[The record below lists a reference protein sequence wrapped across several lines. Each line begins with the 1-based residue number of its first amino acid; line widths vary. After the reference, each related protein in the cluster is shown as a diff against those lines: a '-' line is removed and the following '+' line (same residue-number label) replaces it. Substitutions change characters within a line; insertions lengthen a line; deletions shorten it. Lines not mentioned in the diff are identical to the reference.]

1 MTTIDVLTLVI
12 TALCGLAT
20 YKTIQAIPRCGG
32 TFGQGAVV
40 LLFRLARFVR
50 AVAIAAYQAVLHYHL
65 AKREEAIEPNCWSSL
80 GQVFP
85 VPGSEPS
92 GARQ

>member
-20 YKTIQAIPRCGG
+20 FLTIKAMPRWGG
-32 TFGQGAVV
+32 TLGQGAVV
-40 LLFRLARFVR
+40 LLFRLARFFR
-50 AVAIAAYQAVLHYHL
+50 AVAVAADQAVLHYHL
-65 AKREEAIEPNCWSSL
+65 AKREEEIEPSCWSSL

-85 VPGSEPS
+85 VPGSDVA
-92 GARQ
+92 GAKQ